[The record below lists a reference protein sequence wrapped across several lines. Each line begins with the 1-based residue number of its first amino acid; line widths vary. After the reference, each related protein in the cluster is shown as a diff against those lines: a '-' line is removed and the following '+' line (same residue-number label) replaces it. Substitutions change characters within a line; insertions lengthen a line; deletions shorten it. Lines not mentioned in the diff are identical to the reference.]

1 MKIKYQFYSILLVSC
16 LLFSIIP
23 MNLSAQKLSATS
35 LKLGF
40 FNPKDATSGLIFGIN
55 HGYIIDETIDVG
67 FSVDFFRKSYKKDTE
82 IAKTVKAQDIT
93 EVTKQRDMEF
103 TTFILPLMAT
113 ANIRIPVSRISP
125 IFMVVNGGLGWEM
138 MFNTEHNYIQ
148 DKKESRFYHGFG
160 YTVNIGIMYQIGSRS
175 AILGELGYNGCK
187 VSRNYDVEEGTP
199 IWDEVNIS
207 GLIFKVG
214 LRLGII

>member
-1 MKIKYQFYSILLVSC
+1 MKIKYQFYSMFILTC

-35 LKLGF
+35 LKFGF

-55 HGYIIDETIDVG
+55 YGYIIDETIDVG
-67 FSVDFFRKSYKKDTE
+67 FSVDFFRKSYQKDTE

-103 TTFILPLMAT
+103 TTIILPLMAT
-113 ANIRIPVSRISP
+113 SNIRIPVSRISP
-125 IFMVVNGGLGWEM
+125 VFLVINGGLGWEM
-138 MFNTEHNYIQ
+138 MFNTEQNYIQ

-160 YTVNIGIMYQIGSRS
+160 YTINIGMMYQIGSRS
-175 AILGELGYNGCK
+175 AVFGELGYNGCK
-187 VSRNYDVEEGTP
+187 VSRNYNVEEGTP

-207 GLIFKVG
+207 GLMFKVG